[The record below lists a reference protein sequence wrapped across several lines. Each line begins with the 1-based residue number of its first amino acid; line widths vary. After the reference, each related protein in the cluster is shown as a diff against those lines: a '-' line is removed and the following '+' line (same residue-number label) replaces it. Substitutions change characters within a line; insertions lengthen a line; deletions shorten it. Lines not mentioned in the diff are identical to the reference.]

1 MADNFHVVMFRFTVM
16 LGVGS
21 DLVEP
26 QLATGQHL
34 NGELL
39 SKIFCQ
45 KTIWLVPK
53 EKLSFD
59 DQKEEV
65 KISHL

>member
-1 MADNFHVVMFRFTVM
+1 M

-59 DQKEEV
+59 YQKEEV

>member
-1 MADNFHVVMFRFTVM
+1 M

-53 EKLSFD
+53 EVSFINL
-59 DQKEEV
+59 EEYFSIIV
-65 KISHL
+65 LF

>member
-1 MADNFHVVMFRFTVM
+1 ML

-45 KTIWLVPK
+45 RPSGLCQNKN
-53 EKLSFD
+53 
-59 DQKEEV
+59 
-65 KISHL
+65 

>member
-1 MADNFHVVMFRFTVM
+1 M

-34 NGELL
+34 NGDLL

-45 KTIWLVPK
+45 DHLACAKR
-53 EKLSFD
+53 
-59 DQKEEV
+59 
-65 KISHL
+65 KIEF

>member
-1 MADNFHVVMFRFTVM
+1 M

-39 SKIFCQ
+39 SKIYLVKRPSGLCQ
-45 KTIWLVPK
+45 KK
-53 EKLSFD
+53 N
-59 DQKEEV
+59 
-65 KISHL
+65 